1 MDGQSGLF
9 SFALRARH
17 CILSKHSVPKQGE
30 SQIRKNNRGKHVHA
44 SGGTAGESQSDMLL
58 FAPMTKRRRKANGWT
73 ADLDRCSRKWTRYR
87 RCHQR
92 KPPLS
97 RTNARQRGI
106 MDDARVCAHGQLT
119 NRLQHAARVFHTRH
133 PIHFTRSLVIYLDL
147 ATAHWMT
154 FGASQTNQRGRA
166 HVTSAA
172 LRGPK

>member
-1 MDGQSGLF
+1 MF

-17 CILSKHSVPKQGE
+17 CILSKHSVMKEGE
-30 SQIRKNNRGKHVHA
+30 SLIRKNNRGKHVH
-44 SGGTAGESQSDMLL
+44 GESQSDMLL
-58 FAPMTKRRRKANGWT
+58 FAPSHDQTPKEGRRMDGRTA

-154 FGASQTNQRGRA
+154 FGASQTRGRGRA
-166 HVTSAA
+166 RVTSAV